1 METVLVVLGK
11 VGLAMAFV
19 LGLLITIGVIPLDRY
34 FEAHQDKK
42 ARERRA
48 RESLGR
54 STNSRA

>member
-1 METVLVVLGK
+1 METVLFVLGK
-11 VGLAMAFV
+11 IGLAMAFV

>member
-54 STNSRA
+54 STNRRA